1 MAFDFVISTNSG
13 AAATFSVSEGGIME
27 LAKISVLDEAAE
39 DLNVVIIA
47 KVVKAWIRRSATGEL
62 A

>member
-1 MAFDFVISTNSG
+1 MKVTMIEPST
-13 AAATFSVSEGGIME
+13 TT
-27 LAKISVLDEAAE
+27 VLDEAAE